1 MPFDN
6 PCALLD
12 TIRVEHTHRPAL
24 LATLAARRPYVRLYL
39 RRVVL
44 KCRLTSSNL
53 TQDPIDSPGGY
64 QILGKTLSPFRRW
77 TETYEDHFLLRS
89 FDTVRWMA
97 VDEEAFKQL
106 EFNFSRGDYQPKI
119 EHINISFREIQALED
134 AQAAEVA
141 ELRRKG
147 RAKLSEYGAMCVKL
161 KLQPE
166 EGDSD

>member
-1 MPFDN
+1 
-6 PCALLD
+6 
-12 TIRVEHTHRPAL
+12 
-24 LATLAARRPYVRLYL
+24 
-39 RRVVL
+39 
-44 KCRLTSSNL
+44 
-53 TQDPIDSPGGY
+53 
-64 QILGKTLSPFRRW
+64 
-77 TETYEDHFLLRS
+77 
-89 FDTVRWMA
+89 MA

-106 EFNFSRGDYQPKI
+106 ESDFSRGDYQPKI

-147 RAKLSEYGAMCVKL
+147 RAKLSEYGAMYVKL